1 MNELL
6 DKLCR
11 QRRLDRDEWRTLL
24 AGRRSLDQ
32 KDLFARGLEE
42 RRRWYGDQ
50 IYVRGLIECS
60 NICKN
65 N

>member
-24 AGRRSLDQ
+24 AGRHSLDQ
-32 KDLFARGLEE
+32 QDLFARGLEE

-50 IYVRGLIECS
+50 IYVRG
-60 NICKN
+60 
-65 N
+65 